1 MITTFVANG
10 KTYEVIGA
18 ENAENVT
25 VEFATV
31 APAAKNGTKYELVVF
46 DGKVAVTTGG
56 FIEEAEST
64 IPAFDGWGQ
73 ILEAEIKFTPSDET
87 DSMLGDEETAPV
99 VEYAKVKVLNNKG
112 EVNIY
117 DMDAYFKLNDTEDGY
132 DFYLVLNDNDEYKL
146 TETALKEDYGT
157 DKNGAYTVKI
167 NNIE

>member
-1 MITTFVANG
+1 MTDLRTAPYAVSISKNGTIATIETLDIVEIEKEAVTSVTTSKGVTTFVANG

-112 EVNIY
+112 E
-117 DMDAYFKLNDTEDGY
+117 
-132 DFYLVLNDNDEYKL
+132 L
-146 TETALKEDYGT
+146 TSM
-157 DKNGAYTVKI
+157 I
-167 NNIE
+167 